1 MNVIAMWVIVAILG
15 VCLGFGGGYAI
26 GGTMGMMVGMF
37 STIMVFMPVMM
48 MIAYAKNNGFISLYR
63 SLEDFEKFIFF
74 PDKFGR
80 IKIFVMKTVHDGVL
94 HKKRYGL
101 IDDKGTEFA
110 FGDNRMSIAL
120 PKKGVTV
127 DLKDIQYFSMLKKE
141 NGIQDYDDA
150 IKHYLGEDVY
160 KRFCEQFRKNP
171 KPDIYDINMELQ
183 WLIDHPF
190 PKDTLEKDCFGETVS
205 FIDELQHLKYIYHPQ
220 AMENAVDTEK
230 IWTKREQMG
239 YKDLDKRMSTAKAV
253 VVILFGVMV
262 FLIVVSVIDW
272 SNIGGLFGG

>member
-1 MNVIAMWVIVAILG
+1 MNVVAMWVIVAILG
-15 VCLGFGGGYAI
+15 VCLGFGGGFAV

-37 STIMVFMPVMM
+37 STIMVFMPIMM
-48 MIAYAKNNGFISLYR
+48 MITYAKNNGFIALYK

-80 IKIFVMKTVHDGVL
+80 IKVFVMNTVHDGVL
-94 HKKRYGL
+94 HKKKYGL

-110 FGDNRMSIAL
+110 FGNNRMSIAL

-127 DLKDIQYFSMLKKE
+127 DLKDIQYFSLLRKE
-141 NGIQDYDDA
+141 RGIKDYDDA
-150 IKHYLGEDVY
+150 IKHYLGEEAY
-160 KRFCEQFRKNP
+160 SKFCMRFRKNP
-171 KPDIYDINMELQ
+171 KPDIYDINAEIQ
-183 WLIDHPF
+183 WLVDYPIPEDML
-190 PKDTLEKDCFGETVS
+190 KKEVFGETVS
-205 FIDELQHLKYIYHPQ
+205 FVDELQHLKYIYHPQ

-230 IWTKREQMG
+230 IWTKREQAG
-239 YKDLDKRMSTAKAV
+239 YKDAGKTMSTAKAV